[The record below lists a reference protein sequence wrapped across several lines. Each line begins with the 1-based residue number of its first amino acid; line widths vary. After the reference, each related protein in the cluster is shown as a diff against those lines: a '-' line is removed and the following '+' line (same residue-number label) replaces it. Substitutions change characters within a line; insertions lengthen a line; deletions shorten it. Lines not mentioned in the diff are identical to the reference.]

1 MLKKIKLITLGAVF
15 SVSASPV
22 FATTAALTTES
33 AAFKTQFLAGAALIG
48 IAYIG
53 AAYGAVIYKWL
64 KAMVFGG

>member
-1 MLKKIKLITLGAVF
+1 MNKVKLITLGAIF
-15 SVSASPV
+15 TAATSPA

-33 AAFKTQFLAGAALIG
+33 GAFKTQFLAGAALIG